1 MKPSVLYAQIRAN
14 LQGMERFAISVS
26 HTHQSRS
33 SRRRFG
39 RIGRVSF
46 WRKEVVE
53 FALDRETRAHIEE
66 QRAWIDREPSNPQP
80 YCNLSQLYRMEGKQD
95 EALGLLLEAVRLDA
109 GHAGAHLALA
119 EIYAVRGDYP
129 AAWRHARRA
138 DHSGSP
144 RAVELLTRYALP
156 E

>member
-1 MKPSVLYAQIRAN
+1 M
-14 LQGMERFAISVS
+14 
-26 HTHQSRS
+26 
-33 SRRRFG
+33 
-39 RIGRVSF
+39 SF

-53 FALDRETRAHIEE
+53 QALDRETRMHAEE
-66 QRAWIDREPSNPQP
+66 QRAWIAREPSNPQP

-95 EALGLLLEAVRLDA
+95 EALGLLLEAVRLDPA
-109 GHAGAHLALA
+109 HAGAHLALA

-129 AAWRHARRA
+129 AAWHHARRA